1 MNIIVCFKV
10 YILIKRYECVYR
22 VRDNFGRSVDG
33 CYWIIGRGS
42 LIVGKVYGGVF
53 IFVDFFVFI
62 NGIVVIVFI

>member
-1 MNIIVCFKV
+1 M
-10 YILIKRYECVYR
+10 CVYG

-42 LIVGKVYGGVF
+42 LIVGEVYGGVF